1 MFAVRDF
8 HQNTRIIFRQFLIRI
23 TPAGQFFPL
32 ELLVEHLAVA
42 HELPLRQLHVAC
54 VAAHGVASGLYA
66 LRACPL
72 LSGARGVLFLYTS
85 VGAARVGAHG
95 DGLVDAEVMRGGIG
109 CFGGD
114 GDAAECR
121 TTDADRTT
129 KTSGLHKNRA
139 LAIRILFSWFPFFL
153 ICGLHTI
160 PAA

>member
-1 MFAVRDF
+1 M
-8 HQNTRIIFRQFLIRI
+8 
-23 TPAGQFFPL
+23 
-32 ELLVEHLAVA
+32 VEHLAVA

-54 VAAHGVASGLYA
+54 VAAHGEASGLYA

-121 TTDADRTT
+121 TTDADRFTESSRFDEDRTT
-129 KTSGLHKNRA
+129 AAVR
-139 LAIRILFSWFPFFL
+139 LFAWFPFL
-153 ICGLHTI
+153 DTVSCI
-160 PAA
+160 PALFRK